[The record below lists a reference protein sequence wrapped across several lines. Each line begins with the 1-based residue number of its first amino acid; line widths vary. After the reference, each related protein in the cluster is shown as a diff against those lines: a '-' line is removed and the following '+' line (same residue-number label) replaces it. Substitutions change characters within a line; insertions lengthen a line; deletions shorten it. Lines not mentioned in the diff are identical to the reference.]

1 MTAIDSSSSSTH
13 LLADPFLLGWQLAVV
28 LRSEAT
34 PDASGWHGNRWHG
47 NPIRR
52 MADIDRTHPSGGTA
66 GPQPHSGGQSRR
78 NT

>member
-34 PDASGWHGNRWHG
+34 PDATGWRG